1 MKAVVYE
8 EFGKLPEIR
17 DVPDPAPSDSGVV
30 IRVEASG
37 ICRSDWHGW
46 MGHDPDIKLPH
57 VPGHEMAGVVESVG
71 KGVTKWREG
80 ARVTLPFC
88 CGCGDCPTCHGG
100 HLHLCDRSFQPGFTH
115 WGSFARYCAIDY
127 ADHNLVWLPID
138 IDFVTA
144 AALGCRFVTSF
155 RAIVDRG
162 RVVKGEWV
170 AIHGCGGV
178 GLSAVMIASAMGARV
193 VGIDVNDKAL
203 ALARS
208 VGAEFTINAR
218 ECGDVPAAVRDA
230 TGRGAHVS
238 LDALGSMETCRNSIL
253 SLRKRGRHVQVGL
266 LLAGESEPALPMH
279 PVLSRELEIVGS
291 YGMPANHYGRV
302 IEMIVGGRLDP
313 RALIDRTVTLEEAPG
328 ELVGMGTF
336 GAGVGIAVIDDFAGA
351 V

>member
-1 MKAVVYE
+1 VKAVVYE
-8 EFGKLPEIR
+8 EFGKTPEIR
-17 DVPDPAPSDSGVV
+17 DVPDPVPSNGGVV

-46 MGHDPDIKLPH
+46 MGHDPDITLP
-57 VPGHEMAGVVESVG
+57 
-71 KGVTKWREG
+71 R

-88 CGCGDCPTCHGG
+88 CGCGDCPTCHEGN
-100 HLHLCDRSFQPGFTH
+100 LHLCDRMFQPGFTH
-115 WGSFARYCAIDY
+115 WGSFARYCAIEY
-127 ADHNLVWLPID
+127 ADHNLVWLPVD

-155 RAIVDRG
+155 RAIVDQG
-162 RVVKGEWV
+162 RVAKGEWV

-203 ALARS
+203 ELARS

-218 ECGDVPAAVRDA
+218 EGGDVPAAVRDV

-238 LDALGSMETCRNSIL
+238 LDALGSAETCRNSIL
-253 SLRKRGRHVQVGL
+253 SLRKRGRHIQVGL
-266 LLAGESEPALPMH
+266 LLAGESEPALPMY

-291 YGMPANHYGRV
+291 HGMPASHYSRV
-302 IEMIVGGRLDP
+302 IELIVSGRLDP
-313 RALIDRTVTLEEAPG
+313 RLLVDRTITLAEAPG
-328 ELVGMGTF
+328 ELAGMGRF
-336 GAGVGIAVIDDFAGA
+336 AGAGIAVIDDFA
-351 V
+351 